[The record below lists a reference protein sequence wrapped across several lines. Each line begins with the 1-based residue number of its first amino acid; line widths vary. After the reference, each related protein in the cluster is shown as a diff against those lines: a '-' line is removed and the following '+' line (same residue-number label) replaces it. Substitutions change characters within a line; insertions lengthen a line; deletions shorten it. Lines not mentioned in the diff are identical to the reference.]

1 MSKLVQRLA
10 AMVAMTAVV
19 LGATIGGVSSM
30 MIHYKPLNEG
40 AETVLTV
47 NGDAVTADEYS
58 GYMLYNMQ
66 YYASMYAQMGLTDL
80 WSNEDMAKSLGASMP
95 EAAEQQAIYARVVM
109 QKFNELGLKL
119 SYNEQ
124 KEMASVR
131 RNSIANTTKD
141 AYLNQIAQF
150 GFSDQTYQNFMYIS
164 QCYQALNDYYFGE
177 NGVNTPSDEDIQK
190 YYEDNYITAKHIL
203 ITTVD
208 PASGETKR
216 TDEEAKKEAQS
227 ILDRIN
233 AGEDFDTLMNQYSED
248 TGLSNNPNGYTF
260 TEGQM
265 VTEFYDGAKA
275 LAEDEVS
282 ELVKSSYGYHII
294 LRLPLDP
301 DGKTLSQDSGTG
313 DYMTLRADAANELFN
328 NMLIDWIN
336 NAEVEWK
343 GDFGTMDYNELF
355 EEPAA
360 KSANV
365 WMYVAIA
372 ALVVIVAL
380 AAVLLG
386 RKKPAET
393 EETGTSETAEVTTD
407 ETEKTETEDVPETPA
422 APETETE
429 APAEA
434 EGETKTEEDE

>member
-80 WSNEDMAKSLGASMP
+80 WSNKDMAKSLGASMP

-282 ELVKSSYGYHII
+282 ELVKSNYGYHII
-294 LRLPLDP
+294 KRVKLD
-301 DGKTLSQDSGTG
+301 DSQLDNFKSDIVSAISGSM
-313 DYMTLRADAANELFN
+313 DELLQQW
-328 NMLIDWIN
+328 MDE
-336 NAEVEWK
+336 AQVE
-343 GDFGTMDYNELF
+343 
-355 EEPAA
+355 
-360 KSANV
+360 
-365 WMYVAIA
+365 
-372 ALVVIVAL
+372 
-380 AAVLLG
+380 
-386 RKKPAET
+386 
-393 EETGTSETAEVTTD
+393 TTD
-407 ETEKTETEDVPETPA
+407 LYSTITYENVYDYLPQDVQTLVTRPG
-422 APETETE
+422 E
-429 APAEA
+429 ASEPSDAQPSDAEQSA
-434 EGETKTEEDE
+434 TDQSAQ

>member
-282 ELVKSSYGYHII
+282 ELVKSNYGYHII
-294 LRLPLDP
+294 KRVKLD
-301 DGKTLSQDSGTG
+301 DSQLDNFKSDIISAISGSM
-313 DYMTLRADAANELFN
+313 DELLQQW
-328 NMLIDWIN
+328 MDE
-336 NAEVEWK
+336 AQVE
-343 GDFGTMDYNELF
+343 
-355 EEPAA
+355 
-360 KSANV
+360 
-365 WMYVAIA
+365 
-372 ALVVIVAL
+372 
-380 AAVLLG
+380 
-386 RKKPAET
+386 
-393 EETGTSETAEVTTD
+393 TTD
-407 ETEKTETEDVPETPA
+407 LYSTITYENVYDYLPQDVQTLVTRPGEASEQSDAQQSDAQQSATEQSA
-422 APETETE
+422 Q
-429 APAEA
+429 
-434 EGETKTEEDE
+434 

>member
-80 WSNEDMAKSLGASMP
+80 WSNEDMAQSLGASMP

-294 LRLPLDP
+294 KRVKLD
-301 DGKTLSQDSGTG
+301 DSQLDNFKSDIISAISGSM
-313 DYMTLRADAANELFN
+313 DELLQQW
-328 NMLIDWIN
+328 MDE
-336 NAEVEWK
+336 AQVE
-343 GDFGTMDYNELF
+343 
-355 EEPAA
+355 
-360 KSANV
+360 
-365 WMYVAIA
+365 
-372 ALVVIVAL
+372 
-380 AAVLLG
+380 
-386 RKKPAET
+386 
-393 EETGTSETAEVTTD
+393 TTD
-407 ETEKTETEDVPETPA
+407 LYSTITYENVYDYLPQDVQTLVTRPGEASEQSDAQQSDAQPSDAEQSATEQSA
-422 APETETE
+422 Q
-429 APAEA
+429 
-434 EGETKTEEDE
+434 

>member
-294 LRLPLDP
+294 KRVKLD
-301 DGKTLSQDSGTG
+301 DSQLDNFKSDIISAISGSM
-313 DYMTLRADAANELFN
+313 DEL
-328 NMLIDWIN
+328 LQQW
-336 NAEVEWK
+336 
-343 GDFGTMDYNELF
+343 MDE
-355 EEPAA
+355 AQ
-360 KSANV
+360 V
-365 WMYVAIA
+365 
-372 ALVVIVAL
+372 
-380 AAVLLG
+380 
-386 RKKPAET
+386 
-393 EETGTSETAEVTTD
+393 
-407 ETEKTETEDVPETPA
+407 ETPDLYSTITYENVYDYLPQDVQTLVTRPGEA
-422 APETETE
+422 SEQSDAQQSDAQPSDADQSATEQS
-429 APAEA
+429 AQ
-434 EGETKTEEDE
+434 

>member
-47 NGDAVTADEYS
+47 NGDAVAADEYS

-80 WSNEDMAKSLGASMP
+80 WANEDMAKSLGASMP

-131 RNSIANTTKD
+131 RNSIANTSQD

-190 YYEDNYITAKHIL
+190 YFEDNYITAKHIL

-294 LRLPLDP
+294 KRIKLD
-301 DGKTLSQDSGTG
+301 DSQLDNFKSDIVSAISGSM
-313 DYMTLRADAANELFN
+313 DELLQQW
-328 NMLIDWIN
+328 MDE
-336 NAEVEWK
+336 AQVE
-343 GDFGTMDYNELF
+343 
-355 EEPAA
+355 
-360 KSANV
+360 
-365 WMYVAIA
+365 
-372 ALVVIVAL
+372 
-380 AAVLLG
+380 
-386 RKKPAET
+386 
-393 EETGTSETAEVTTD
+393 TTD
-407 ETEKTETEDVPETPA
+407 LYSTITYENVYDYLPQDVQTLVTRPGEASEQSDAQQSDADQSATEQSA
-422 APETETE
+422 Q
-429 APAEA
+429 
-434 EGETKTEEDE
+434 

>member
-80 WSNEDMAKSLGASMP
+80 WSSEDMAKSLGASMP

-282 ELVKSSYGYHII
+282 ELVKSNYGYHII
-294 LRLPLDP
+294 KRVKLD
-301 DGKTLSQDSGTG
+301 DSQLDNFKSDIISAISGSM
-313 DYMTLRADAANELFN
+313 DELLQQW
-328 NMLIDWIN
+328 MDE
-336 NAEVEWK
+336 AQVE
-343 GDFGTMDYNELF
+343 
-355 EEPAA
+355 
-360 KSANV
+360 
-365 WMYVAIA
+365 
-372 ALVVIVAL
+372 
-380 AAVLLG
+380 
-386 RKKPAET
+386 
-393 EETGTSETAEVTTD
+393 TTD
-407 ETEKTETEDVPETPA
+407 LYSTITYENVYDYLPQDVQTLVTRPGEASEQSDAQQSDAQQSDAEQSATEQSA
-422 APETETE
+422 Q
-429 APAEA
+429 
-434 EGETKTEEDE
+434 